1 MPACLPAGLPAPP
14 PALCTECLFY
24 FKQPYVSEPLRSTA
38 ARLTFCPG
46 GQACLINDVSV
57 TDSKQDQLSAVR
69 LCGQRTTQDFMDV
82 LQGAHRLWER
92 L

>member
-1 MPACLPAGLPAPP
+1 MPLPACLLARSV
-14 PALCTECLFY
+14 Y
-24 FKQPYVSEPLRSTA
+24 FKQRYVSEPLRSTA

-46 GQACLINDVSV
+46 GQACLINDQS
-57 TDSKQDQLSAVR
+57 DIQQDQLSAVR
-69 LCGQRTTQDFMDV
+69 LSGQRATQDFMDV